1 MSTPP
6 LLQGLTFDLQSINDL
21 AFDED
26 CEIFLQLGLLAFLA
40 AFIWFMNSKRS
51 WQEIFETLNGSLRG
65 VIDLANCNHVKI
77 SMGLHPP
84 VYPPPPPGHGDP
96 PGPPPHLHP
105 GSGPCGL
112 TAHEWH
118 GFLIFVILLM
128 LVFLIAVVVAWYH
141 DEGIS
146 EMWLRAKHRVRVVR
160 TGTPFAAGVSGSW
173 HDELLKHVLP
183 QHDIESDR
191 LITPGP
197 GIGARAHPAVN
208 FILTSLFPSMRHQP
222 GPS

>member
-1 MSTPP
+1 MSP
-6 LLQGLTFDLQSINDL
+6 Q
-21 AFDED
+21 
-26 CEIFLQLGLLAFLA
+26 
-40 AFIWFMNSKRS
+40 
-51 WQEIFETLNGSLRG
+51 
-65 VIDLANCNHVKI
+65 
-77 SMGLHPP
+77 

-96 PGPPPHLHP
+96 PPHLHA

-141 DEGIS
+141 DEEIS
-146 EMWLRAKHRVRVVR
+146 EMWLRAKHRVQVVR
-160 TGTPFAAGVSGSW
+160 TAW

-208 FILTSLFPSMRHQP
+208 FMLASLFPSMRHQP